1 VILVKLKKVFVQHGN
16 CDILPQN
23 LQNPNVT
30 FHIASG
36 EIKSKVIEY
45 ILLKKPL
52 GALKLPFDES

>member
-1 VILVKLKKVFVQHGN
+1 MAT
-16 CDILPQN
+16 DILPQN
-23 LQNPNVT
+23 LQNLNVT

-52 GALKLPFDES
+52 GALKLPFDESWYIQDKREYL